1 MDKTNDNPRT
11 KGTAAE
17 TAQTKPGVAVDI
29 ADNDRTSP
37 EMVKEDTAELNNNPR
52 NNEADV

>member
-17 TAQTKPGVAVDI
+17 AAQTKPGVAVDI